1 MLRILL
7 VLLLVAPALEAQ
19 ETGDSTSHE
28 RTVLDGVFT
37 DEQADGGEKVFN
49 QRCSGCHAP
58 FYFQERIFLRTW
70 AGRPIRSLFRRLST
84 TMPEDNPGGLAP
96 EEYAAVVAYILE
108 LNGYP
113 SGETA
118 LPSDEE
124 ELRRIL
130 LVEKPEGG

>member
-1 MLRILL
+1 M
-7 VLLLVAPALEAQ
+7 LLLAAPALEAQ
-19 ETGDSTSHE
+19 EPPDSMSDA

-37 DEQADGGEKVFN
+37 DEQADGGETVFN

-58 FYFQERIFLRTW
+58 FYFQERAFLGAW
-70 AGRPIRSLFRRLST
+70 AGRPVRSLFRRLST

-96 EEYAAVVAYILE
+96 REYAAVVAYILR

-113 SGETA
+113 AGETT

-124 ELRRIL
+124 ELRQIL
-130 LVEKPEGG
+130 LVEKPEG